1 LTVVLALIAG
11 LALGSHPSFTPVAW
25 VRALFG
31 RVEMDANAAVRPLD
45 SPAPATAATASDPG
59 RPPAHT
65 AELDALR
72 RAEHELFPKLFAP
85 GSPAPASL
93 AVALLP
99 PLHDFSDLQMPDIDV
114 PRASAVGVYLRYFTQ
129 SSGGRGLMERWL
141 ERRGRYRASVDRAL
155 EAAGLPRALEAVVIA
170 ESGYHPRAVSTAGA
184 VGLWQ
189 LMPDTARA
197 YGLRVESAYDERRDP
212 VRASDGAVKHLAFLR
227 DKLTSWELVFAAYNA
242 GLKRVEDCMRAGAS
256 TDYWNLAERPDVLP
270 LETRLYVPKVLA
282 LSLVLQNLD
291 TFGFG
296 SKPDVTPAL
305 PAAGAGPLA
314 ASALL
319 PGLPGLPGDSTG
331 TRGSL
336 RLAMSSAL
344 DQDPALTLHAA
355 FVPRDSR
362 AIVVVPTGAITA
374 ASLDDPAWNDPDPI
388 GDPLGIDRADQEP
401 EISALAVSNN
411 EDYER
416 TYRVMPGDTLSRIAS
431 KFAISQ
437 RALADANGIDNLAL
451 VRIGQTL
458 HIPRDATGSSGS
470 QSRATATVYFASPGD
485 TVSKIAQSFG
495 ISERQV
501 ILDNDLKDPGY
512 VREGQILRIRVPKSK
527 ARSYLD
533 P

>member
-1 LTVVLALIAG
+1 MPERPGSSSYLTVVLALIAG

-31 RVEMDANAAVRPLD
+31 RVETEANAAARPAD
-45 SPAPATAATASDPG
+45 APAPATTLTASDPG
-59 RPPAHT
+59 RAPAHT

-72 RAEHELFPKLFAP
+72 RAEHELFPNLFAP
-85 GSPAPASL
+85 GPPAPASL
-93 AVALLP
+93 AVAMLP

-114 PRASAVGVYLRYFTQ
+114 PRAPAVGIYLRYFTQ
-129 SSGGRGLMERWL
+129 SSSGRGLMERWL
-141 ERRGRYRASVDRAL
+141 ERRGRYRASVERAL
-155 EAAGLPRALEAVVIA
+155 AAAGLPHALEAVVIA

-197 YGLRVESAYDERRDP
+197 YGLRVESGYDERRDP

-242 GLKRVEDCMRAGAS
+242 GLKRVEDCMRRSAS
-256 TDYWNLAERPDVLP
+256 TDYWSVAERPDVLP

-296 SKPDVTPAL
+296 VKPDTTLGP
-305 PAAGAGPLA
+305 PLA
-314 ASALL
+314 AAPLL
-319 PGLPGLPGDSTG
+319 PGLPGLPSASTG
-331 TRGSL
+331 AQSGM

-362 AIVVVPTGAITA
+362 AIVVVPTGAVTT
-374 ASLDDPAWNDPDPI
+374 ASLDDPAWNDPEPI
-388 GDPLGIDRADQEP
+388 ADALALDLPAHEEP
-401 EISALAVSNN
+401 EISALAVTNN

-416 TYRVMPGDTLSRIAS
+416 TYRVMPGDTLSRIAA
-431 KFAISQ
+431 KFAVSP

-458 HIPRDATGSSGS
+458 RIPGGS
-470 QSRATATVYFASPGD
+470 QGRPTATVYFASPGD